1 MLILL
6 LPVLIIKCCRSIELW
21 ITDIDFEELEVP
33 HEEKTIPA
41 CSARCA
47 GQLKDKR
54 VEIKIVF
61 LIATRIAFLYKVFC
75 ESKFKKYV
83 KFFYF

>member
-61 LIATRIAFLYKVFC
+61 LIATRIALSYI
-75 ESKFKKYV
+75 KYFV
-83 KFFYF
+83 RVNLKNILFFYF